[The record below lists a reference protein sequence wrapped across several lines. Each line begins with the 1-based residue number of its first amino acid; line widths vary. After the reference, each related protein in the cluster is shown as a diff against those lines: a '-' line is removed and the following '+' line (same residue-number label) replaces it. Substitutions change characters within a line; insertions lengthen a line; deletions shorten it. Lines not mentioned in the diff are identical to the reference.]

1 MLQIGH
7 MNGVTCQHLCSFG
20 CWFLG
25 HLLLPVKICTLVHAQ
40 VGFATIVAVN
50 PQRIAKCIHLNTLR
64 WHCAVND
71 IVNKLIA
78 RHCKGLH
85 MFSKCLQVG
94 CHKFGGNVVV
104 MASFLVGR
112 SFLAHCSYGCI
123 RINSNAYLHRNK
135 MFAVILTP
143 MAVMIKC

>member
-7 MNGVTCQHLCSFG
+7 MNGVACQHLCSFG

-25 HLLLPVKICTLVHAQ
+25 HLLLPVKICALVHAQ

-50 PQRIAKCIHLNTLR
+50 PQRIAKGVHLNTLR
-64 WHCAVND
+64 WQCAVNY
-71 IVNKLIA
+71 IVNELIA

-94 CHKFGGNVVV
+94 CHKFGGNIIA
-104 MASFLVGR
+104 MAGFLVGR
-112 SFLAHCSYGCI
+112 LFLAHCSCGCS
-123 RINSNAYLHRNK
+123 RIDSNACLHRNE
-135 MFAVILTP
+135 MFAAILTQM
-143 MAVMIKC
+143 MAMINH